1 MYIGLSMMGKESK
14 VEVFMY
20 NLHIIS
26 YSVELCSDRDKLQS
40 HSTHSP
46 LRLLYMV
53 GGLTLVPVH
62 HFYSSHTATNMQVVH
77 CMVS

>member
-40 HSTHSP
+40 HYIAHTHH
-46 LRLLYMV
+46 Y
-53 GGLTLVPVH
+53 TCYTWLVV
-62 HFYSSHTATNMQVVH
+62 
-77 CMVS
+77 

>member
-14 VEVFMY
+14 VVVFMY

-26 YSVELCSDRDKLQS
+26 YSVELCSDGDKLQS

-46 LRLLYMV
+46 LHLQHMV

-62 HFYSSHTATNMQVVH
+62 RFLL
-77 CMVS
+77 